1 MFLQPN
7 AGPASNSFENPRKAG
22 FMTKHGG
29 QGIKANWKKRYF
41 VLDSGYLFYY
51 ASENVR
57 VCIAVYRQSCASVG
71 MGRGIAGW
79 REVADFC
86 SMHQCLVCG

>member
-1 MFLQPN
+1 MFFQQSS
-7 AGPASNSFENPRKAG
+7 GPSSNSFENPRRTG

-29 QGIKANWKKRYF
+29 QGFKANWKKRYF

-57 VCIAVYRQSCASVG
+57 SGSAACSQSCASVG
-71 MGRGIAGW
+71 VGHGAWHCWLQIF
-79 REVADFC
+79 VAC
-86 SMHQCLVCG
+86 TNA